1 MNDYSN
7 LLKATPTER
16 ALQFVGT
23 AIEAAAALATAGTIL
38 ILTIIIT
45 G

>member
-7 LLKATPTER
+7 LLKKTLNER
-16 ALQFVGT
+16 TLQFAGT

-38 ILTIIIT
+38 ILAIIVT
-45 G
+45 T

>member
-7 LLKATPTER
+7 LRKETPTER
-16 ALQFVGT
+16 ALQFIGT

-38 ILTIIIT
+38 ILAIIVT
-45 G
+45 A